1 MEDQDK
7 LPEDLNEEDGRIKS
21 TRDRTSR
28 QRLFRILGI
37 VFIVMAVLLGVY
49 GFTTYFALQRGQ
61 LIRDEGAQQAFEEEL
76 EKQISFA
83 QKDIEAA
90 NYPLAVKRLE
100 WILQRDPSHS
110 EALSLLQITQENTE
124 INESPTPFP
133 TLTKSDDAN
142 QGPAIDDELVEV
154 YAAIERLIGEQDW
167 QSAVSFIT
175 DLQSQYPDYR
185 RRETDAMLYN
195 AYLNLGQ
202 ELVMGDQ
209 VELGIFYFSQAEK
222 LGDLPLE
229 AEDQRVWA
237 ELYLLGIS
245 YYGVNWE
252 TSVSYFRG
260 LCAAAPFYQNACV
273 KLHDALIFYG
283 DRFAGALD
291 WCPAEEIYAE
301 AYRIDNDTIVSEKLN
316 SARSQCLE
324 ATPTPE
330 APISGTISLDGSLPQ
345 APPDN

>member
-1 MEDQDK
+1 MEDQEK
-7 LPEDLNEEDGRIKS
+7 LPEDLPEEDGQPKS
-21 TRDRTSR
+21 NKNWAFR
-28 QRLFRILGI
+28 QRFFRILGI

-49 GFTTYFALQRGQ
+49 GFTTFFALERGQ
-61 LIRDEGAQQAFEEEL
+61 EIKSESAQQAFEDEL
-76 EKQISFA
+76 EKQINSA
-83 QKDIEAA
+83 EEDIEAG
-90 NYPLAVKRLE
+90 NYPLAAKRLE
-100 WILQRDPSHS
+100 WILQRDPDHS
-110 EALSLLQITQENTE
+110 KALSLLQITQENVQS
-124 INESPTPFP
+124 IAPPTPFP
-133 TLTKSDDAN
+133 TVTKSDVGE
-142 QGPAIDDELVEV
+142 QSPVVDDVLVETFSNM
-154 YAAIERLIGEQDW
+154 EQLIGEQDW

-175 DLQSQYPDYR
+175 SFQSQNPDYR

-209 VELGIFYFSQAEK
+209 VELGIFYFSRAEK
-222 LGDLPLE
+222 LGDLPAE

-245 YYGVNWE
+245 YYGVDWE
-252 TSVSYFRG
+252 ISISYFRG
-260 LCAAAPFYQNACV
+260 LCAAAPFYQNACT

-283 DRFAGALD
+283 DQWAVALD

-301 AYRIDNDTIVSEKLN
+301 AYRIDNDTAVSEKLN

-330 APISGTISLDGSLPQ
+330 APISGTISLEGSLPQ
-345 APPDN
+345 ASPDN